1 MNQLTGL
8 LLMIILVKSN
18 GQSIE
23 KLLPASTSVVEENIN
38 KNDDKNGIEYLI
50 DDTDDSMTIIYSK
63 VPMNNLVKTCFQS
76 IPLKYRERCLSSS
89 FERYAGSVYVQKSR
103 CCTKWQ
109 QMTCLEKY
117 TYNNI
122 YCNFHQQSA
131 IKRYFDQIRSRSA
144 DGSPECPDYRPIE
157 EERSLWS
164 SSLGRRAKCSE
175 EVEHELL
182 HILQRRYIE
191 QQKEKNNRK
200 DHQQTGHDNFE
211 SFDDFD
217 QWTK

>member
-8 LLMIILVKSN
+8 LLMIILVKCNSK
-18 GQSIE
+18 SIDE
-23 KLLPASTSVVEENIN
+23 PKLSSVNDN
-38 KNDDKNGIEYLI
+38 KNDVDNRIEYLI
-50 DDTDDSMTIIYSK
+50 DDTDDSLTIIYSK

-122 YCNFHQQSA
+122 YCNFHQQAA
-131 IKRYFDQIRSRSA
+131 IKRYFDQIRSRNA

-191 QQKEKNNRK
+191 QQKEKNNKK
-200 DHQQTGHDNFE
+200 DHQQTDNFE
-211 SFDDFD
+211 SYDNFD